1 MNQIHNLEYSSDGN
15 HCFSC
20 SAAFLGTL
28 FSRIGTTMLNSLRC
42 SLKGHIFVDSRSQP
56 GMQTCV
62 RCRTRQPF
70 ERLRVVPSGRAEN
83 EAPRV

>member
-1 MNQIHNLEYSSDGN
+1 
-15 HCFSC
+15 
-20 SAAFLGTL
+20 
-28 FSRIGTTMLNSLRC
+28 MLNTLRC

-70 ERLRVVPSGRAEN
+70 ESLRAVVSAPPAS